1 MQVFLSYAEPD
12 EPIAKKVAAGL
23 EKEGLKVWYDRR
35 EILPGQNWAESV
47 SKALKESRAMVVLL
61 TPDSLRSTFVRREI
75 DYALGDQT
83 FSHRLIPVIVSE
95 ELPEN
100 DIPWIKEI
108 PWILQ
113 SLKTVNLPK
122 RGNFDKEI
130 KKIAEALKAA

>member
-1 MQVFLSYAEPD
+1 MQVFISYAESD
-12 EPIAKKVAAGL
+12 EPVAKKVAAGL

-61 TPDSLRSTFVRREI
+61 TPAALRSSWVRREI

-83 FSHRLIPVIVSE
+83 FSHRLVPVIVGP
-95 ELPEN
+95 PEN
-100 DIPWIKEI
+100 LPKKDF

-113 SLKTVNLPK
+113 SFKTFNLPE
-122 RGNFDKEI
+122 RGNQEREIKEI
-130 KKIAEALKAA
+130 ADALKAA

>member
-1 MQVFLSYAEPD
+1 MPVFISYAETD
-12 EPIAKKVAAGL
+12 EPVAKKVAAGL

-61 TPDSLRSTFVRREI
+61 TPASLRSTFVRREI

-95 ELPEN
+95 ELPER
-100 DIPWIKEI
+100 EI

-113 SLKTVNLPK
+113 SLKTVN
-122 RGNFDKEI
+122 
-130 KKIAEALKAA
+130 

>member
-1 MQVFLSYAEPD
+1 MQVFISYAESD

-23 EKEGLKVWYDRR
+23 EREGLKVWYDRR

-61 TPDSLRSTFVRREI
+61 TPASLRSTFVRREI

-95 ELPEN
+95 ELPE
-100 DIPWIKEI
+100 KEI

-130 KKIAEALKAA
+130 KEIADALKAA